1 MVARFLAYLRPLL
14 VVCGHLLALVLLV
27 LDARREWSAYGL
39 VVLLLL
45 LGALTAIPAALVD
58 WPGFRLISLIAQTV
72 GAGVIV
78 LALHDSADKRALWV
92 YVLSALAA
100 VISPI
105 SRPGLGRTTVVG
117 VGTALVLTIGVSA
130 PALAWGGGQPEAVV
144 CVRDGQSAEEL
155 VGENHRFDPNHVV
168 AGFGSEGPQAP
179 CLEVLFDPGAT
190 AGDADDVVRRY
201 SVDPR
206 VSSVSRTR

>member
-1 MVARFLAYLRPLL
+1 MVARFLAYLRPPL
-14 VVCGHLLALVLLV
+14 VVCGHLVALVLLV

-39 VVLLLL
+39 VMLILL
-45 LGALTAIPAALVD
+45 LGALAVIPAALVD
-58 WPGFRLISLIAQTV
+58 SPGFRLVSLVTQTV
-72 GAGVIV
+72 GAGVV
-78 LALHDSADKRALWV
+78 ALALHDSADKRALWV
-92 YVLSALAA
+92 YALSALVA
-100 VISPI
+100 VMSPA
-105 SRPGLGRTTVVG
+105 SRPGLGRTTVIG
-117 VGTALVLTIGVSA
+117 VGTAVVLTIGVSA
-130 PALAWGGGQPEAVV
+130 PALAWGGRQPEAMV
-144 CVRDGQSAEEL
+144 CVRQGQSAEEL
-155 VGENHRFDPNHVV
+155 VRESHRFDPDHVV

>member
-1 MVARFLAYLRPLL
+1 MVVRMLAHLRPAL
-14 VVCGHLLALVLLV
+14 VVCGHLVALVLLV

-39 VVLLLL
+39 VMLVLL
-45 LGALTAIPAALVD
+45 LGALAVIPAALVD
-58 WPGFRLISLIAQTV
+58 SPGFRLISLIAQTV
-72 GAGVIV
+72 GAGVV
-78 LALHDSADKRALWV
+78 ALALHDSADKRALWV
-92 YVLSALAA
+92 YALSALVA
-100 VISPI
+100 VISPT
-105 SRPGLGRTTVVG
+105 SRPGLGRTTVIG
-117 VGTALVLTIGVSA
+117 VGSAVVLTIGVSA
-130 PALAWGGGQPEAVV
+130 PALAWGGSQPEAVV
-144 CVRDGQSAEEL
+144 CVRPGESAEEL
-155 VGENHRFDPNHVV
+155 VRENQRFDPNHVV

>member
-1 MVARFLAYLRPLL
+1 MVVRFLAHLRPPL
-14 VVCGHLLALVLLV
+14 VVCGHLAALVLLA

-39 VVLLLL
+39 VILFLL
-45 LGALTAIPAALVD
+45 LGALAAVPAALVGS
-58 WPGFRLISLIAQTV
+58 PGFRLISLIAQTV

-92 YVLSALAA
+92 YVLSALTA

-105 SRPGLGRTTVVG
+105 SRPGLGRTTVFG
-117 VGTALVLTIGVSA
+117 VGTAVVLTIGVSA
-130 PALAWGGGQPEAVV
+130 PALAWGGRQPEAVV
-144 CVRDGQSAEEL
+144 CVREGQSAEEL
-155 VGENHRFDPNHVV
+155 VRESHRFDPNNVI

-190 AGDADDVVRRY
+190 AGDAADVVRRY
-201 SVDPR
+201 SADPK

>member
-1 MVARFLAYLRPLL
+1 MVVRMLVHLRPAL
-14 VVCGHLLALVLLV
+14 VVCGHLVALVLLV

-39 VVLLLL
+39 VMLVLL
-45 LGALTAIPAALVD
+45 LGALAVIPAALVD
-58 WPGFRLISLIAQTV
+58 SPGFRLISLVAQTV
-72 GAGVIV
+72 GAGVV
-78 LALHDSADKRALWV
+78 ALALHDSADKRALWV
-92 YVLSALAA
+92 YALSALVA
-100 VISPI
+100 VISPAT
-105 SRPGLGRTTVVG
+105 RPGLGRTTVIG
-117 VGTALVLTIGVSA
+117 VGTAVVLTIGVSA
-130 PALAWGGGQPEAVV
+130 PALAWGGSQPEAVV
-144 CVRDGQSAEEL
+144 CVRPGESAEGL
-155 VGENHRFDPNHVV
+155 VRENHRFDPNHVV

>member
-1 MVARFLAYLRPLL
+1 MVARILAHLRPPL
-14 VVCGHLLALVLLV
+14 VVCGHLVALVLLV

-39 VVLLLL
+39 VMLLLL
-45 LGALTAIPAALVD
+45 LGALAVIPAALVD
-58 WPGFRLISLIAQTV
+58 SPRFRPISLVAQTV
-72 GAGVIV
+72 GAGVIA

-92 YVLSALAA
+92 YALSALVA
-100 VISPI
+100 VISPT
-105 SRPGLGRTTVVG
+105 SRPGLGRTTVIG
-117 VGTALVLTIGVSA
+117 VGTAVVLTIGVSA
-130 PALAWGGGQPEAVV
+130 PALAWGGSQPEAMV
-144 CVRDGQSAEEL
+144 CVREGQSAEEL
-155 VGENHRFDPNHVV
+155 VLREPPLRPNHVV

-190 AGDADDVVRRY
+190 AGDADDVARRY

>member
-1 MVARFLAYLRPLL
+1 MVVRLLVHLRPAL
-14 VVCGHLLALVLLV
+14 VVCGHLVALVLLV

-39 VVLLLL
+39 VLL
-45 LGALTAIPAALVD
+45 LGALAVIPAAFVES
-58 WPGFRLISLIAQTV
+58 PRFRLISLVAQTI
-72 GAGVIV
+72 GAGVV
-78 LALHDSADKRALWV
+78 ALALHDSADKRALWV
-92 YVLSALAA
+92 YALSALVA
-100 VISPI
+100 VISPA
-105 SRPGLGRTTVVG
+105 SRPGLGRTTVIG
-117 VGTALVLTIGVSA
+117 VGTAVVLTIGVSA
-130 PALAWGGGQPEAVV
+130 PTLAWGGSQPEAVV
-144 CVRDGQSAEEL
+144 CVRPGESAEEL
-155 VGENHRFDPNHVV
+155 VRENQRFDPNHVV

>member
-1 MVARFLAYLRPLL
+1 MVARLLAHLRPPL
-14 VVCGHLLALVLLV
+14 VVCGHVVALVLLA

-45 LGALTAIPAALVD
+45 LGALAAIPAALVD
-58 WPGFRLISLIAQTV
+58 SPRFRLVSLAAQTV
-72 GAGVIV
+72 GVGVV
-78 LALHDSADKRALWV
+78 ALGLHDSANKRALWV
-92 YVLSALAA
+92 YALSALVA
-100 VISPI
+100 VISPT
-105 SRPGLGRTTVVG
+105 SRPGLGRMTVIG
-117 VGTALVLTIGVSA
+117 VGSAVVLTVGLSA
-130 PALAWGGGQPEAVV
+130 PALAWGGGQPDAVV
-144 CVRDGQSAEEL
+144 CVRQGESADEL
-155 VGENHRFDPNHVV
+155 VRESHRFDPDGVV

-190 AGDADDVVRRY
+190 AGDAADVVRRY